1 MSFSINKCLHIITLH
16 NCFPDFLVV
25 TVAQWSTWSNNLLIP
40 APSTSGLLHMFFFC
54 SKIECF
60 QWSNHVISYPGTFE
74 QRRIEK
80 ILNILSSMWPQSTTL
95 GFWNVIILIESS
107 LNLLQ
112 DRSWPS
118 TLRTNFLVQ
127 KRNEKVLILSYS
139 PYKIPVTQKGFSIIS
154 IFVLRGW

>member
-112 DRSWPS
+112 DRSSHLPWEQ
-118 TLRTNFLVQ
+118 TFLYR
-127 KRNEKVLILSYS
+127 KGMRKSWSCLILHIKFLWLRKASPSYL
-139 PYKIPVTQKGFSIIS
+139 YLF
-154 IFVLRGW
+154 